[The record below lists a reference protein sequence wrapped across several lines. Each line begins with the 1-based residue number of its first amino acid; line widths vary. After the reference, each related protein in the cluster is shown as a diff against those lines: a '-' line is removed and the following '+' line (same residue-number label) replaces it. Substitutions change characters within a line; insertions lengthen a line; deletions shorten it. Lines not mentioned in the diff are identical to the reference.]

1 MPRILVVDDEQA
13 ISQVLHDLLAD
24 EGYEV
29 LTAGNGR
36 EALASMADGRP
47 DLVLSDV
54 MMPVMGGAELC
65 QALAA
70 DPHYGSIPV
79 VLMSAAGEGTT
90 RERCAYEAFVAKP
103 FNLLDI
109 LDTVE
114 RVLGDVAGR

>member
-13 ISQVLHDLLAD
+13 ISQVLHDLLTD

-29 LTAGNGR
+29 LTAGNGW
-36 EALASMADGRP
+36 EALACMTDGRP

-54 MMPVMGGAELC
+54 MMPVMDGAELC
-65 QALAA
+65 KALAA
-70 DPHYGSIPV
+70 DARYGTIPV

-90 RERCAYEAFVAKP
+90 RERCTYAAFVAKP

-114 RVLGDVAGR
+114 RLLGDVAGQ

>member
-70 DPHYGSIPV
+70 DPRYGSIPV

>member
-13 ISQVLHDLLAD
+13 ISQVLHDLLTD

-36 EALASMADGRP
+36 EALACLVNGRP

-54 MMPVMGGAELC
+54 MMPLMGGAELC

-70 DPHYGSIPV
+70 NPQYGSIPV

-90 RERCAYEAFVAKP
+90 RERCSYAAFVAKP

>member
-13 ISQVLHDLLAD
+13 ISQVLHDLLVD

-70 DPHYGSIPV
+70 NPHYGAIPV

-90 RERCAYEAFVAKP
+90 RERCSYAAFVAKP

-114 RVLGDVAGR
+114 RVLGDVAGQ

>member
-1 MPRILVVDDEQA
+1 MRRILVVDDEQA

-36 EALASMADGRP
+36 EALVNMADGRP

-54 MMPVMGGAELC
+54 MMPVMDGAELC
-65 QALAA
+65 RALASDA
-70 DPHYGSIPV
+70 RYGSIPV
-79 VLMSAAGEGTT
+79 VLMSAAGERAAGERGTY
-90 RERCAYEAFVAKP
+90 AAFVAKP

-114 RVLGDVAGR
+114 RLLGDVAGQ

>member
-1 MPRILVVDDEQA
+1 MEHAVTV
-13 ISQVLHDLLAD
+13 
-24 EGYEV
+24 
-29 LTAGNGR
+29 AGNGR
-36 EALASMADGRP
+36 EALVYMADGRP

-54 MMPVMGGAELC
+54 MMPVMDGAELC

-70 DPHYGSIPV
+70 DARYGSIPV
-79 VLMSAAGEGTT
+79 VPMSAAGE
-90 RERCAYEAFVAKP
+90 RAARKRCSYAAFVAKP